1 MPKIQVPNS
10 ILTSPKMYQ
19 NPLTVVPYQIHRRLI
34 IQFMK
39 CHMLQIKDLP
49 FVAMIMSETRC
60 LILFID
66 LEFKHMNDIIKTIT
80 PSSEMVT
87 NLSNDNVSLQTKI
100 KSLEEEIKS
109 RKNENSNLKGDI
121 KTQLKVIEN
130 LSRFENRHCKDLI
143 ANKDKVNENNES
155 NDLKNEGQWQIT
167 TSRNKHGHS
176 TNAGKSTLERN
187 KKSNDIYFKLSNRFS
202 PLHNDDQNL
211 TKGPTSTNPNTP
223 QKIPTNSRNTSPY
236 AINNV

>member
-1 MPKIQVPNS
+1 MKTYPDLKIDTEDS
-10 ILTSPKMYQ
+10 
-19 NPLTVVPYQIHRRLI
+19 
-34 IQFMK
+34 
-39 CHMLQIKDLP
+39 
-49 FVAMIMSETRC
+49 
-60 LILFID
+60 
-66 LEFKHMNDIIKTIT
+66 
-80 PSSEMVT
+80 
-87 NLSNDNVSLQTKI
+87 
-100 KSLEEEIKS
+100 
-109 RKNENSNLKGDI
+109 
-121 KTQLKVIEN
+121 
-130 LSRFENRHCKDLI
+130 I
-143 ANKDKVNENNES
+143 ANKNKVNVNCES
-155 NDLKNEGQWQIT
+155 KDLKNQSQWQIT